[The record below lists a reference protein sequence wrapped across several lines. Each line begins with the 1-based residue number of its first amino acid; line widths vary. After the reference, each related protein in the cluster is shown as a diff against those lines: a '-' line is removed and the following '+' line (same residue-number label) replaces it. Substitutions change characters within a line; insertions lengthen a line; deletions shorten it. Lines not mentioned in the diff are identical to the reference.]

1 MLINHFIKI
10 HISIIAVATTLV
22 MFSVKTHCNAS
33 DSNKTG
39 NNSDTAV
46 MNNYEKSI
54 VHLYYADK
62 NNSNLTSEPRP
73 LINPEDPA
81 KFGKVIITALLKGP
95 RSDLTRT
102 IPEKTA
108 LRAFFITSDG
118 TAYVDL
124 SDNISG
130 NHPGG
135 IKSEIITIYSIV
147 NTLILN
153 VEAIKKVKLLING
166 LETDTLAG
174 HVDTRFPFKA
184 EMLLIR

>member
-1 MLINHFIKI
+1 MLTNHFIKI
-10 HISIIAVATTLV
+10 PISVIAVAATLFIV
-22 MFSVKTHCNAS
+22 SIKTHCNAS
-33 DSNKTG
+33 DSNTID
-39 NNSDTAV
+39 NNSGFEV
-46 MNNYEKSI
+46 MNHYEKTI

-62 NNSNLTSEPRP
+62 DNSNLTSETRS

-81 KFGKVIITALLKGP
+81 KFGKAIITALLRGP
-95 RSDLTRT
+95 KNELTRT
-102 IPEKTA
+102 IPQRTS
-108 LRAFFITSDG
+108 LRAFFIASDG

-124 SDNISG
+124 SENISE

-174 HVDTRFPFKA
+174 HIDARFPFKA
-184 EMLLIR
+184 DMLLIR